1 VTIAP
6 WYPVL
11 AAGIP
16 AAAGGL
22 AWGACH
28 PASPLF
34 GPVLRRLP
42 SNQAIAL
49 TFDDGPNP
57 AVTPRLL
64 ELLDTH
70 GARATFFLIGQF
82 ARACPGI
89 VREIADRGHT
99 IGNHT
104 ETHPSLVFLSSRRVV
119 AELAGCQRSIA
130 AITGTAPSLMR
141 PPFGRRGPQL
151 RAALE
156 TCGLK
161 QVVTWTLL
169 GHDWSPRGKQRLIPR
184 LGRVHGGDIV
194 VFHDGSHRMLNAD
207 RMETL
212 RALEHWLPRWKDSGL
227 RTVSLD

>member
-1 VTIAP
+1 MISP

-11 AAGIP
+11 AGIP
-16 AAAGGL
+16 AVAGAL
-22 AWGACH
+22 AWGVCH

-42 SNQAIAL
+42 SDKTIAL

-64 ELLDTH
+64 ELLDRH

-104 ETHPSLVFLSSRRVV
+104 QTHPSLVFLPKRRVV
-119 AELAGCQRSIA
+119 AELAACQRSIA

-141 PPFGRRGPQL
+141 PPPLPSGCGR
-151 RAALE
+151 
-156 TCGLK
+156 
-161 QVVTWTLL
+161 
-169 GHDWSPRGKQRLIPR
+169 
-184 LGRVHGGDIV
+184 
-194 VFHDGSHRMLNAD
+194 
-207 RMETL
+207 
-212 RALEHWLPRWKDSGL
+212 
-227 RTVSLD
+227 

>member
-1 VTIAP
+1 MTSP

-11 AAGIP
+11 AGIP
-16 AAAGGL
+16 AVAGGL
-22 AWGACH
+22 AWGAWH

-42 SNQAIAL
+42 SAETIAL

-64 ELLDTH
+64 ELLDYH

-82 ARACPGI
+82 ARTCPGI
-89 VREIADRGHT
+89 VSEIADRGHT

-104 ETHPSLVFLSSRRVV
+104 ETHPSLVFLPTRRVV
-119 AELAGCQRSIA
+119 AELAACQRSIA
-130 AITGTAPSLMR
+130 AITGRAPSLMR
-141 PPFGRRGPQL
+141 PPFGARGPQL

-156 TCGLK
+156 KSGLK

-184 LGRVHGGDIV
+184 LARVRGGDIV
-194 VFHDGSHRMLNAD
+194 VFHDGSHTMLNAD
-207 RMETL
+207 RMDTL
-212 RALEHWLPRWKDSGL
+212 RALEYWLPRWKDSGL
-227 RTVSLD
+227 LTVSLD

>member
-1 VTIAP
+1 VIAL

-11 AAGIP
+11 AGIP

-22 AWGACH
+22 AWGTWH

-42 SNQAIAL
+42 SDNTIAL

-64 ELLDTH
+64 ELLDSH
-70 GARATFFLIGQF
+70 QARATFFLIGQF

-104 ETHPSLVFLSSRRVV
+104 ETHPSLVFLPTRRVV
-119 AELAGCQRSIA
+119 AELAACQRSIA

-141 PPFGRRGPQL
+141 PPFGARGPQL

-156 TCGLK
+156 KTGLK

-169 GHDWSPRGKQRLIPR
+169 GRDWSPRGKQRLIPR
-184 LGRVHGGDIV
+184 LARVRGGDIV
-194 VFHDGSHRMLNAD
+194 VFHDGSHTMLNAD
-207 RMETL
+207 RMDTL

-227 RTVSLD
+227 RAVSLD